1 MLTFIGLVVIWVIL
15 ALFLTMVINTF
26 RVKNGVD
33 INDRLTVIMK
43 AVISGPLAI
52 MGAFSFEAK
61 ATGEAI
67 PMMLGGIIG
76 TVIFINIYLA
86 L

>member
-33 INDRLTVIMK
+33 IIDRLTVIMK

-52 MGAFSFEAK
+52 MWAFSFEAK
-61 ATGEAI
+61 STGEAG

-76 TVIFINIYLA
+76 TVIFISIYLA

>member
-33 INDRLTVIMK
+33 INDRFTVIMK

-61 ATGEAI
+61 ATGEAV

-76 TVIFINIYLA
+76 TIIFINIYLA

>member
-1 MLTFIGLVVIWVIL
+1 MLSFIGLVVIWVIL

-61 ATGEAI
+61 ATGEAV

-76 TVIFINIYLA
+76 TIIFINIYLA